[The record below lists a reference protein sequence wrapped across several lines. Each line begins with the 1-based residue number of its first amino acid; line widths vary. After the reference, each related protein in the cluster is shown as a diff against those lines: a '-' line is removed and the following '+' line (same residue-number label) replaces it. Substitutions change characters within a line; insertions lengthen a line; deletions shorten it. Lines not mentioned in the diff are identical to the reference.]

1 MSYRKRKREN
11 RHQTPPPAPDLNL
24 LIQAHE
30 AEVICGPQAERAAA
44 YLEMERRDE
53 NTSLIRWA
61 ASGSQAARPT
71 DSALRIHDD
80 GDSFYHITK
89 PNIRGRAEYQLTY
102 DSDVSGSVIV
112 TEKLVDERHLELL
125 DTE

>member
-11 RHQTPPPAPDLNL
+11 RHQTPPPALDLNL

-30 AEVICGPQAERAAA
+30 ADIICGPQAERAAT
-44 YLEMERRDE
+44 YLEVERRDE

-61 ASGSQAARPT
+61 AAGSQAARPT

-80 GDSFYHITK
+80 GDSM
-89 PNIRGRAEYQLTY
+89 PDPESGEE
-102 DSDVSGSVIV
+102 DVW
-112 TEKLVDERHLELL
+112 VDRYASSSMELL
-125 DTE
+125 RIPC